1 MKHFSEFH
9 KALSFAKAQRGVL
22 KMVMVGGLVTLSGPI
37 QVEMPSMP
45 VVPSKNRQWLSKISA
60 PPQMPR
66 VSQQKA
72 YLEAQSMA
80 DSFAQTQAEE
90 HLTDASGS
98 PYTLRKKSGFG
109 TAFATPNA
117 LGKAWAVSA
126 KPINHRSVKFTSEA
140 EHRLI
145 PEPEAQLP
153 ASVFRTQLADLKQKR
168 DNAPEGRSMP
178 CPALDSQ
185 ILETKRELLRLLASD
200 LATAAIDGDDQAAD
214 GLLRNLVGLQEEDA
228 RRILRE
234 EVKRQEESP
243 EATALPAEEYKK
255 QCKKG
260 RIRCFSHKHAAS
272 EAIGRISGRDV
283 RTGELHRS
291 RSWRTYTP
299 PTVCS
304 VAKHK
309 KRGDWWCLEDKVLRW
324 DSKYYEANEIYR
336 SDDSQLGYTIE
347 QLSTPV
353 SVPMWSVEVLMN
365 GMSVQTT
372 RRALKG
378 STAGDKVAKAITNAN
393 PNASFE
399 IGEIKEADADTMS
412 DITIDELEA
421 GLMDWAEHEAD
432 ELQESE
438 LAS

>member
-9 KALSFAKAQRGVL
+9 KALSFAKAQRGIL
-22 KMVMVGGLVTLSGPI
+22 KRVDDGWLVTLSGPI
-37 QVEMPSMP
+37 QAE
-45 VVPSKNRQWLSKISA
+45 VPSTVAVPKKVR
-60 PPQMPR
+60 QMPR
-66 VSQQKA
+66 FTMQKA
-72 YLEAQSMA
+72 YLEAQRMA
-80 DSFAQTQAEE
+80 DGFAQTQAEE
-90 HLTDASGS
+90 HLTNASGS

-140 EHRLI
+140 ERLI

-153 ASVFRTQLADLKQKR
+153 ASVFRSQLAELKQLR
-168 DNAPEGRSMP
+168 ANAPEGRSMP
-178 CPALDSQ
+178 CEHLDSQ

-291 RSWRTYTP
+291 RGWRTYTP

-304 VAKHK
+304 VVKHRT
-309 KRGDWWCLEDKVLRW
+309 RGDWWCLENQVIRW
-324 DSKYYEANEIYR
+324 DSKHFEANEIYR
-336 SDDSQLGYTIE
+336 TSSCQIGYTIE